1 MDNLVFRKIKEKERM
16 LFIEYAMESTRDH
29 AGALGI
35 SFDFL
40 KKFYKI
46 NRVLLGIPAK
56 LLMKGMIDIV
66 VENNQEIV
74 AGFTILHDKRED
86 EYQLGNYFTRPEFQG
101 QGIGNTVL
109 KKVITDYGD
118 KKITLGVN
126 STNVVA
132 IHLYEKYGFEKKSV
146 IQEFIGETPL
156 KTKPLPEEYSI
167 RVAVKED
174 LTRLGR
180 LITELPKMEN
190 LPRLFKNSFNK
201 AQRKKLRLTN
211 EVPAV
216 LIKDGEIAG
225 IGRAIWSKGRPHT
238 ASIIITAILP
248 EASIAYPCF
257 FSFLTEEIQQYGIT
271 HFTWEL
277 NSQTERFAKVMK
289 PFLGVP
295 IRIGIRMERK
305 KNSIG

>member
-56 LLMKGMIDIV
+56 WLMKGMIDIV
-66 VENNQEIV
+66 AENNGEIV
-74 AGFTILHDKRED
+74 AGFTILYDKRKD

-101 QGIGNTVL
+101 QGIGNAVL
-109 KKVITDYGD
+109 KKIITDYGE

-126 STNVVA
+126 STNAVA
-132 IHLYEKYGFEKKSV
+132 IHLYKKYGFKEKSA

-156 KTKPLPEEYSI
+156 KTKPLPEGYST

-180 LITELPKMEN
+180 LITELPNTES
-190 LPRLFKNSFNK
+190 LPRLYKGSFNK
-201 AQRKKLRLTN
+201 AQRKKLRLSN
-211 EVPAV
+211 ELPAV
-216 LIKDGEIAG
+216 LIKNGEIAG

-238 ASIIITAILP
+238 ASIIIAAILP

-271 HFTWEL
+271 HFTWES
-277 NSQTERFAKVMK
+277 NTQTERFAEMMK
-289 PFLGVP
+289 TFLGEP
-295 IRIGIRMERK
+295 ARIGIKMERD